1 MELYLAF
8 QMAQAAL
15 SGIRSCCDMLST
27 GSVEIK
33 RIKKGVEDAKGI
45 IKDVS
50 GFWGWLTALFKPS
63 VPKVVAD
70 TPEPKKKADEYID
83 YIPTEDDVSEQ
94 FFGHLIDFMEAQT
107 IILDDIS
114 ARKEE
119 LLNHFNPKQN
129 NRIAAAKLIKDERK
143 INQMA
148 MEFSELLSGAPKI
161 LGGVYSDF
169 KEKYPV
175 VVQAQERAK
184 ERLRITR
191 QQESWRREEEH
202 HQVVDL
208 AIGMFLTMSFVLWL
222 WAIWI
227 KLFTRE

>member
-1 MELYLAF
+1 
-8 QMAQAAL
+8 
-15 SGIRSCCDMLST
+15 
-27 GSVEIK
+27 
-33 RIKKGVEDAKGI
+33 
-45 IKDVS
+45 
-50 GFWGWLTALFKPS
+50 
-63 VPKVVAD
+63 
-70 TPEPKKKADEYID
+70 
-83 YIPTEDDVSEQ
+83 
-94 FFGHLIDFMEAQT
+94 MEAQT

-184 ERLRITR
+184 ERLRITK

-208 AIGMFLTMSFVLWL
+208 VIGMSLTMAFVLWL